1 MPTNTYVE
9 LRKETISTATDSVT
23 FSLSGITGYAD
34 LRIVVNAAVTTGTA
48 NLLMRY
54 NADSTSTLYSA
65 TILSG
70 DTSVASSFRSS
81 GANSII
87 LNYYGYMD
95 SAFNTNMTVDI
106 LRYAGTNLW
115 KTNISRAN
123 NPDNGVAA
131 ASGLWRNTSAITS
144 ITLLTGGGNF
154 ANGSTFSLYGIAT
167 APATTVKASGGTITS
182 ASDGYIY
189 HTFTGS
195 GAFVPSSNLTNVDY
209 LVVAGGG
216 GGSNTGAGG
225 GAGGLRSTMYQT
237 GGGGELES
245 KLSLTS
251 GTSYTVTIG
260 AGGAGDSAS
269 AVGGNSVFGSITSLG
284 GGCGGGNQVGKYNGV
299 NGGSGGGARSDTGG
313 TAGTGT
319 TGQGFAGSAAIY
331 GAGGGAGGVGESPG
345 NDGVGTRGGIGAYLP
360 VVAGITGTGVNGYY
374 AGGGSGISSSRVVPG
389 GLGGGGNGAL
399 YPGQGENGTANTGGG
414 GGASSNSPFATG
426 GSGIV
431 IIRYQG

>member
-9 LRKETISTATDSVT
+9 LRKETISSATDTVT
-23 FSLSGITGYAD
+23 FSLSGISGYAD
-34 LRIVVNAAVTTGTA
+34 LRIVVNGALTSGTA
-48 NLLMRY
+48 NLLLRY
-54 NADSTSTLYSA
+54 NGDSTSTLYSA
-65 TILSG
+65 TMLTG
-70 DTSVASSFRSS
+70 DTSTATSFRSNA
-81 GANSII
+81 ANSII

-95 SAFNTNMTVDI
+95 TGFNTSTSVDI
-106 LRYAGTNLW
+106 FQYAGSNLW
-115 KTNISRAN
+115 KTNVSRAN
-123 NPDNGVAA
+123 NADNGVAYNV
-131 ASGLWRNTSAITS
+131 GLWRNTSAITS
-144 ITLLTGGGNF
+144 VTILTGGGNF
-154 ANGSTFSLYGIAT
+154 ANGTTLSLYGIAT

-195 GAFVPSSNLTNVDY
+195 GAFVPSTNLTNVDY

-260 AGGAGDSAS
+260 GGGAGDSAS
-269 AVGGNSVFGSITSLG
+269 AVGENSVFGSITALG
-284 GGCGGGNQVGKYNGV
+284 GGCGGGNQAGKYNGV

-319 TGQGFAGSAAIY
+319 TGQGFAGSVGLY

-345 NDGVGTRGGIGAYLP
+345 NDGTGTRGGIGAYLP
-360 VVAGITGTGVNGYY
+360 VVAAITGTGVGGYY
-374 AGGGSGISSSRVVPG
+374 AGGGSGISSGRIVPG